1 MRRRT
6 SRADVI
12 GDAVEGSRRYESRL
26 LFVLAFVA
34 CVGVQGTFTVTAP
47 ASVKAPSSP
56 DYESFY
62 RPVAESVLEGGAFT
76 LSGEPALRYPPGYPA
91 VLAAV
96 FVVTDGLGV
105 DRGTGVTIFSLVCMG
120 LALATL
126 VRLAEKVFNPKVA
139 VIAGLLWITYPLNL
153 FTASSTGS
161 EALFIAILYAC
172 LLVYV
177 LGVIRGNPS
186 WAAVLLTG
194 ALAGAASLI
203 RPIGALIG
211 ALLAVVLLFICSD
224 VPLRRRFVLGATLVF
239 ANLIV
244 IAPWLVWSSA
254 RAGEVVPLSMAGP
267 ASVLDGLTIGADPS
281 EPSDVDLPASAR
293 QVTEIA
299 WREREAL
306 TSTGAIASFMFKEM
320 RRRPLGAATL
330 IGAKGL
336 HAFYASDSRSLDKVL
351 ALMQLPYLLLIGFG
365 LMKARG
371 ADTLV
376 RSFLVVSLVLSL
388 YFWVMTVAALSIV
401 RYMTPVLGLLLIFAA
416 SVLLRPRYLTATQP
430 KVLP

>member
-1 MRRRT
+1 
-6 SRADVI
+6 
-12 GDAVEGSRRYESRL
+12 
-26 LFVLAFVA
+26 
-34 CVGVQGTFTVTAP
+34 
-47 ASVKAPSSP
+47 
-56 DYESFY
+56 
-62 RPVAESVLEGGAFT
+62 
-76 LSGEPALRYPPGYPA
+76 
-91 VLAAV
+91 
-96 FVVTDGLGV
+96 
-105 DRGTGVTIFSLVCMG
+105 
-120 LALATL
+120 
-126 VRLAEKVFNPKVA
+126 LAEKVFNLKVA

-177 LGVIRGNPS
+177 LGLIRGNPS

-254 RAGEVVPLSMAGP
+254 RAGEVVPLSTGGP

-330 IGAKGL
+330 IGAKAL

-430 KVLP
+430 KVPP